1 MFIASCYDRR
11 HHGEDI
17 RRLVNLLAVQVQQR
31 VIPFREAIRRAIEM
45 GVPTD
50 AITRAV
56 DQLGP
61 QTFH

>member
-17 RRLVNLLAVQVQQR
+17 RRLVDLLALQVQQR
-31 VIPFREAIRRAIEM
+31 FITFREAVARAIEM

-50 AITRAV
+50 ALNREIEAK
-56 DQLGP
+56 Q
-61 QTFH
+61 